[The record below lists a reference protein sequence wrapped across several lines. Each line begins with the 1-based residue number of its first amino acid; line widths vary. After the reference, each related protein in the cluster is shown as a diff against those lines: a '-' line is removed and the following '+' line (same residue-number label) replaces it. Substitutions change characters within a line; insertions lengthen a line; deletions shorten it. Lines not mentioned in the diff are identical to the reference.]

1 MAGQEL
7 WDVQSRYM
15 YMEDLLEL
23 NRRVPSD
30 VMTLPE
36 GVNTIATPLCW
47 EAWAREL
54 QSHPD
59 REFAEYIVGG
69 IQHGFRI
76 GFDYQA
82 HRCSSASRNMMSAR
96 QHPQPIQHYL
106 EKGLGAGRII
116 GPLA

>member
-30 VMTLPE
+30 VVTLPE
-36 GVNTIATPLCW
+36 GVNMIATPLCW

-69 IQHGFRI
+69 IQHV
-76 GFDYQA
+76 
-82 HRCSSASRNMMSAR
+82 SVSV
-96 QHPQPIQHYL
+96 L
-106 EKGLGAGRII
+106 II
-116 GPLA
+116 RPTDVQVPPAI